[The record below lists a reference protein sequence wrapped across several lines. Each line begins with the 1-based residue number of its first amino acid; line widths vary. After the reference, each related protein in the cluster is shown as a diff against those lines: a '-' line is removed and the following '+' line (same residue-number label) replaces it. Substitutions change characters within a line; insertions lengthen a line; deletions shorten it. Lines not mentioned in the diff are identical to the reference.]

1 MRILETIGRFE
12 SCWSYAE
19 VSNTLGK
26 IAIFSSTIVS
36 ALVIFVF
43 IGVLTANSWPALSQ
57 VGSQLFTLEWYPPGA
72 KFGILSMLYGSAIVT
87 LIALLV
93 AVPLGIMSAIYIS
106 EILDHRYKLVVKSLI
121 EILAGIP
128 SIIYGL
134 IGIALFSVWIGDFFD
149 LQSGR
154 TLLCAGVLLGIMVL
168 PTIITLS
175 DDALSHVPQEYRD
188 AAKGLGLYP
197 YEVIKDAVLPIA
209 KGGVIGA
216 VLLAFG
222 RALGETMAVMLVI
235 GSIDKIPGAILNVLV
250 PGQTITSKLGR
261 EIAEASFGSLH
272 FSALVFMGLVLL
284 LIVLAL
290 TSVSLFYSK
299 TESRLNA

>member
-1 MRILETIGRFE
+1 M
-12 SCWSYAE
+12 S
-19 VSNTLGK
+19 VSFISKLGK
-26 IAIFSSTIVS
+26 IGIFSSTLIS
-36 ALVIFVF
+36 ALIIFLF
-43 IGVLTANSWPALSQ
+43 IGVLTANSWLAATQL
-57 VGSQLFTLEWYPPGA
+57 GGQLFSLEWYPA
-72 KFGILSMLYGSAIVT
+72 EARFGILSMLYGSAVVT

-106 EILDHRYKLVVKSLI
+106 EILDPRFKIMVKSLL

-134 IGIALFSVWIGDFFD
+134 IGIAILSVWIGDSFA

-154 TLLCAGVLLGIMVL
+154 TLLCAGLLLGIMVL

-175 DDALSHVPQEYRD
+175 DDALSYVPKEYRD
-188 AAKGLGLYP
+188 AATGLGLYP

-209 KGGVIGA
+209 KGGIIGA

-235 GSIDKIPGAILNVLV
+235 GSIDKIPATILNVLV
-250 PGQTITSKLGR
+250 PGQTMTSKLGR
-261 EIAEASFGSLH
+261 EIAEAAFGSLH

-284 LIVLAL
+284 LIVLTL
-290 TSVSLFYSK
+290 TSVSLFYSNA
-299 TESRLNA
+299 ENRLNG